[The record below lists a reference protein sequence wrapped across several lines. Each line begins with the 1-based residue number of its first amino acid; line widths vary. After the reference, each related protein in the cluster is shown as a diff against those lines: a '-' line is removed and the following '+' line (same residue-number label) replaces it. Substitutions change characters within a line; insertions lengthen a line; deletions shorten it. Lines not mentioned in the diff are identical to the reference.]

1 MSKKVIG
8 VFLASTLTGIILC
21 GCGSKVATP
30 DENGNYVVDGGFER
44 ADLSAWT
51 VNNVDNVTEEINIY
65 TRDTDCLSGLQS
77 LHFYSSEDV
86 NFTIEQTL
94 EGLENGTYK
103 LCGSIQGDTAG
114 DANSNVYMY
123 AVSAGNEMTTDANLK
138 GYLAWNTVEISSI
151 EVTDGKLTV
160 GFNVTNA
167 PGGWGTI
174 DNITLVK
181 E

>member
-1 MSKKVIG
+1 MRRKNMWI
-8 VFLASTLTGIILC
+8 FLVCTLTGLILC
-21 GCGSKVATP
+21 GCGNKTATP
-30 DENGNYVVDGGFER
+30 DENGNYIVDGGFEGT
-44 ADLSAWT
+44 DLSPWT

-77 LHFYSSEDV
+77 LHFYSSGDV

-94 EGLENGTYK
+94 EGLEKGTYK

-114 DANSNVYMY
+114 DANSDVYMY
-123 AVSAGNEMTTDANLK
+123 AVSAGNEMTVDADLK
-138 GYLAWNTVEISSI
+138 GYLTWNTVEIATI

-174 DNITLVK
+174 DDITLVK

>member
-1 MSKKVIG
+1 MRRKIMG
-8 VFLASTLTGIILC
+8 LLFACTLSGMVLC

-30 DENGNYVVDGGFER
+30 DENGNYIVNGGFEGT
-44 ADLSAWT
+44 DLSAWT
-51 VNNVDNVTEEINIY
+51 VNNVNDVTEEINVY
-65 TRDTDCLSGLQS
+65 TRETDCLSGLQS
-77 LHFYSSEDV
+77 LHFYSAGDV

-94 EGLENGTYK
+94 EGLENGTYR

-123 AVSAGNEMTTDANLK
+123 AVSAGNEITVDADLN
-138 GYLAWNTVEISSI
+138 GYLAWNTVDISSI

-174 DNITLVK
+174 DDITLVK